1 MTETYLRDY
10 YASWASG
17 DPDRVAA
24 FFAESATFEDL
35 AFEAVF
41 EGPEGVR
48 EFARLTYGGVPDFR
62 VTPLRIIIDGA
73 SAAAAWE
80 MTGTHS
86 GDLPGL
92 PATGKP
98 FRVRASS
105 IVQVERTGIIEM
117 VDYWNP
123 VQFQR
128 QVGLA

>member
-1 MTETYLRDY
+1 MSEAYLRDY
-10 YASWASG
+10 YASWGTG

-24 FFAESATFEDL
+24 FFAEAATFEDL
-35 AFEAVF
+35 AFEATF
-41 EGPEGVR
+41 EGPAGVR
-48 EFARLTYGGVPDFR
+48 EFAKLTYTGVPDFQ
-62 VTPLRIIIDGA
+62 VEPVRIVIDGT

-80 MTGTHS
+80 MTGTHR

-105 IVQVERTGIIEM
+105 LIRFGEARIVEM

-128 QVGLA
+128 QVGLV

>member
-1 MTETYLRDY
+1 MTEAHLRNY
-10 YASWASG
+10 YASWGTG
-17 DPDRVAA
+17 DPDRVAS

-41 EGPEGVR
+41 DGPAGVA
-48 EFARLTYGGVPDFR
+48 EFAKLTYSGVPDFQ
-62 VTPLRIIIDGA
+62 VLPVHIVIDGT

-86 GDLPGL
+86 GDLPGM

-105 IVQVERTGIIEM
+105 FIQFEGTRIIEI

-128 QVGLA
+128 QVGLV